1 MNTMS
6 LDLPEVLYQR
16 LGELAKDNGTS
27 ANLFVAGLLAEK
39 VFELRTEE
47 YLAKRIEKRFA

>member
-6 LDLPEVLYQR
+6 LDIPEVLYQR
-16 LGELAKDNGTS
+16 IGELAKNNGTS
-27 ANLFVAGLLAEK
+27 TNLFVAGLLAEK

-47 YLAKRIEKRFA
+47 YLAKRIEKRCA